1 MATSSAQASFDFEA
15 WAEQI
20 SSQFR
25 DLNMNEP
32 GQWPL
37 LPKLVAGLF
46 AAVVVPVLAAQ
57 RKGSRKADQE
67 PKLISR
73 ACASLRM
80 SAMRK
85 HSFSGKSRVSAD
97 SPPKTSFHGFCTP
110 RRASVA

>member
-1 MATSSAQASFDFEA
+1 MATSSAQAGFDFEA

-46 AAVVVPVLAAQ
+46 AAVVVVIIGWFLVVLPVTDELAAEEI
-57 RKGSRKADQE
+57 G
-67 PKLISR
+67 
-73 ACASLRM
+73 
-80 SAMRK
+80 
-85 HSFSGKSRVSAD
+85 
-97 SPPKTSFHGFCTP
+97 
-110 RRASVA
+110 RASCRERV